1 MHHNIHYG
9 ANGLYTFILSL
20 FFGSYKPY
28 IFKIF
33 YIPYNLLFNKINF
46 FELFET
52 K

>member
-9 ANGLYTFILSL
+9 ANGLYVLILSL

-33 YIPYNLLFNKINF
+33 CISHNLLFNKINF
-46 FELFET
+46 FEPFET